1 MSELQERC
9 DCKENYTN
17 VEQDEIQSAYFG
29 NTCFRIFTA
38 CSYYNGH
45 GKLSKNPITIITEKS
60 LNNCSFHLFQQSC
73 TQHPT
78 LNASA
83 FQEGLC
89 LEP

>member
-9 DCKENYTN
+9 DCKENYKD

-45 GKLSKNPITIITEKS
+45 GKLSKNPITIITEELDHSIIAVFTCFSKVAHNIQ
-60 LNNCSFHLFQQSC
+60 L
-73 TQHPT
+73 
-78 LNASA
+78 
-83 FQEGLC
+83 
-89 LEP
+89 